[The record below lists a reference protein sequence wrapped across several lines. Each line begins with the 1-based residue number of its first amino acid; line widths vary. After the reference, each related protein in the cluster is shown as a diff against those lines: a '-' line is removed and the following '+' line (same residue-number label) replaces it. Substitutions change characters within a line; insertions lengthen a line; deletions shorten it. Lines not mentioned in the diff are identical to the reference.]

1 MAPATAHFE
10 SNAARQGR
18 CIDAMRIRTT
28 EHLQQEYPEA
38 DITTTATPDR
48 RASYHSNNIPEARRE
63 MITGL
68 LIPALATARPKRDIS
83 ER

>member
-1 MAPATAHFE
+1 MKPSVE
-10 SNAARQGR
+10 KEYRGR
-18 CIDAMRIRTT
+18 VYCDRFPGPPRFSP
-28 EHLQQEYPEA
+28 QQEYPEA

-68 LIPALATARPKRDIS
+68 LIPALATARPKRDIP